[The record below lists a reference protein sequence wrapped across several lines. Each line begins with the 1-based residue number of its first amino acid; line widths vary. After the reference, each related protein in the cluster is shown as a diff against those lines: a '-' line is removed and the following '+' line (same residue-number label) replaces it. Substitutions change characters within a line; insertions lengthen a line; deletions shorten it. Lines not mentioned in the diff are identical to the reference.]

1 MPRAGLSPVW
11 EDIPLTMSVSAE
23 TLPDATVTVSIKAE
37 MNLRSMVLI
46 ASSSHNE
53 MNIAI
58 DCCAG
63 YAADHSRNS
72 LFSYISV
79 AVK

>member
-1 MPRAGLSPVW
+1 
-11 EDIPLTMSVSAE
+11 MSVSAE
-23 TLPDATVTVSIKAE
+23 TLPDATVTVSIRAE

-58 DCCAG
+58 DRSVG
-63 YAADHSRNS
+63 YAADHSRNW
-72 LFSYISV
+72 LFSYTSV